1 MCYLFN
7 SCLHKILFFI
17 KLLMID
23 MKKLLI
29 VVDYQNDFVNG
40 SLGFDD
46 AINLEKPIANRI
58 KKAKNNNEEVVF
70 TKDVHERDYLLSE
83 EGKHLP
89 IPHCIRNS
97 GGEELFREIKELSKE
112 HLVFEKDTFGSSLL
126 FDYLKEHH
134 FDQITLIGLVSYICV
149 LSNAIIAKS
158 ANPNAHIIIEKDLT
172 SGVDKKLQSEAF
184 DVLENI
190 HIQIK

>member
-1 MCYLFN
+1 
-7 SCLHKILFFI
+7 
-17 KLLMID
+17 MID

-97 GGEELFREIKELSKE
+97 GGEELFGEIKELSKE

>member
-1 MCYLFN
+1 
-7 SCLHKILFFI
+7 
-17 KLLMID
+17 MID